1 MSDSNG
7 NRVRRLGALFYP
19 GFELLDTFGPLEMF
33 GNMPGAVDII
43 TVAEQAGPVRSHQGP
58 SVVAE
63 YGFAD
68 CPTLDLMLIPGG
80 MGTRAEVE
88 NEAMLDWLRRRTPET
103 EVTMSVCT
111 GSALL
116 ARAGL
121 LDGKRATSNKMF
133 FQWVVEQGPRVEWVR
148 QARWVEDGRYA
159 TSSGVSAGIDMALAV
174 IARLAGPELS
184 ETLAMATE
192 YEWHRDADWDPFA
205 RVHGLV

>member
-33 GNMPGAVDII
+33 GNMPGAVEIV

-58 SVVAE
+58 SVIAE
-63 YGFAD
+63 HGFVD
-68 CPTLDLMLIPGG
+68 CPQLDLLLIPGG

-121 LDGKRATSNKMF
+121 LDDKRATSNKMF
-133 FQWVVEQGPRVEWVR
+133 FQWVVEQGPRVQWVR